1 VVSGTEVPPLVP
13 LPEAPARPPV
23 RSRPSPPRAEPKAD
37 VGKTDPPRAEPAAPA
52 EPARAAEDAPRPATT
67 LQTTPA
73 AEQSAVERGVRT
85 TLGRA
90 ASDLNRIDYRA
101 LNASARTQYDTAK
114 RFIQQAEEAI
124 RSQNLVLARSLADK
138 AAAIAAQQ
146 AGR

>member
-1 VVSGTEVPPLVP
+1 
-13 LPEAPARPPV
+13 V

-37 VGKTDPPRAEPAAPA
+37 VGKTDPPRAEPAAPP
-52 EPARAAEDAPRPATT
+52 EPTRAEDVPRPGTT